1 MAGILKTVPG
11 GSPSP
16 SPPAQASNFF
26 KAMAELDL
34 CTTRDKYGLFHLLTV
49 RRDLDVYRETLA
61 AAKERLAAAPHPG
74 GVSTRNAPGV
84 PARGLFMRS
93 AVTQECTII
102 LPKRGMCGLQNR
114 LCELIK

>member
-74 GVSTRNAPGV
+74 GVSTRNAPGGTRQGFV
-84 PARGLFMRS
+84 CAKCSHPGVHNHFAKAGNVWTAEPPVR
-93 AVTQECTII
+93 TY
-102 LPKRGMCGLQNR
+102 
-114 LCELIK
+114 